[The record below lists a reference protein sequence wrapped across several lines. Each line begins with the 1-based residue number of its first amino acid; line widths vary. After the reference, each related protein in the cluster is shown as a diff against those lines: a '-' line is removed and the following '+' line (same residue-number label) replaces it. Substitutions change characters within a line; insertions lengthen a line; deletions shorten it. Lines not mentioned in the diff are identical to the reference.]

1 MISSSEGKLHLSFGL
16 GGEVHGEFDFP
27 DQEEQTR
34 KVEIVEHFVIT
45 LLFLIGIFGVYGY
58 VRQGMQH
65 RRNPL
70 NEEKPGK
77 DVLIFFTSCFLLAF
91 WLFFHQ

>member
-1 MISSSEGKLHLSFGL
+1 MKQLSKLGNEGKAEQCS
-16 GGEVHGEFDFP
+16 GEFDFP
-27 DQEEQTR
+27 DHEEQTR
-34 KVEIVEHFVIT
+34 KVGIVEHFVIT

-91 WLFFHQ
+91 WLFFYQ

>member
-1 MISSSEGKLHLSFGL
+1 MFRFFFD
-16 GGEVHGEFDFP
+16 GEFDFP

-34 KVEIVEHFVIT
+34 KVGIVEQRKVGIVEHFVIT

>member
-1 MISSSEGKLHLSFGL
+1 MFRFFFDGKSSFS
-16 GGEVHGEFDFP
+16 
-27 DQEEQTR
+27 DQEARTR
-34 KVEIVEHFVIT
+34 KVGIVRHFVMT

-58 VRQGMQH
+58 MKQGMQH
-65 RRNPL
+65 RCNPL

>member
-1 MISSSEGKLHLSFGL
+1 MMGSGTMFRFFFD
-16 GGEVHGEFDFP
+16 GEFDFP

-34 KVEIVEHFVIT
+34 KVGIVEHFVIT
-45 LLFLIGIFGVYGY
+45 LLFLLGIFGVYGY